1 MMSFLLLSEL
11 DATDDINFLM
21 THSAP
26 YGKPEF
32 LGSEGVA
39 RLKLKEIN
47 RRILSG
53 WSSVAL
59 LQLIIFFWKREA
71 NF

>member
-11 DATDDINFLM
+11 DVTDDINFLM

-32 LGSEGVA
+32 LGSEEVA

-47 RRILSG
+47 RRIL
-53 WSSVAL
+53 L
-59 LQLIIFFWKREA
+59 E
-71 NF
+71 